1 MALKKIEV
9 ELKLSTDT
17 DMLLMVEK
25 RNRGGICHSINTYA
39 KANDEYMKHYD
50 ADIKTITS

>member
-1 MALKKIEV
+1 MALKNIEV

>member
-17 DMLLMVEK
+17 GMLLMVEK

-39 KANDEYMKHYD
+39 KANDEYKNYH
-50 ADIKTITS
+50 ILNIVK